1 MHKADLHH
9 RDTRLQ
15 KKLEAI
21 YRLRRTTTKVNWDQE
36 GYLDLLRAFGNP
48 HLHLPPVIH
57 VAGTNGKGSVIA
69 FLRAICEA
77 QGLRVHV
84 YTSPHLTHVN
94 ERISL
99 AGALIDDERLEHL
112 IDQAMAYNQDKPLSF
127 FEIITA
133 IAFKAF
139 CDVPADI
146 VLLEVGM
153 GGRLDC
159 TNVVPHPIATIINR
173 ISMDHTDFL
182 GDTIEAIAAEKAGIM
197 KDGSP
202 CIIGY
207 QGDDDNAHKVNNTL
221 RGAAKEK
228 NINTCFYN
236 KNYKILQHKNGF
248 DLRVNAAQYACP
260 YPSMTG
266 AHQVLNAALAVAALD
281 AVKDVMPVSQ
291 EAIFSGIRNAYWA
304 GRLQKIDY
312 RGAPDTSE
320 IWLDSGH
327 NDSAGQVLANQAIQ
341 WSADDGRDLH
351 LIIGML
357 GTKDLKSFLA
367 PLLPYAAGVSYVPI
381 AADPMGSHGFQ
392 SFQGVVEALSPSVI
406 LSEHADFK
414 HAVAEILGQN
424 ASARILIVG
433 SVYLAGEVLDFI
445 K

>member
-1 MHKADLHH
+1 M
-9 RDTRLQ
+9 
-15 KKLEAI
+15 
-21 YRLRRTTTKVNWDQE
+21 
-36 GYLDLLRAFGNP
+36 
-48 HLHLPPVIH
+48 
-57 VAGTNGKGSVIA
+57 
-69 FLRAICEA
+69 
-77 QGLRVHV
+77 RVHV

-99 AGALIDDERLEHL
+99 AGVLIDDERLERL

-159 TNVVPHPIATIINR
+159 TNVVPQPIATIINR
-173 ISMDHTDFL
+173 ISLDHTDFL
-182 GDTIEAIAAEKAGIM
+182 GNTIEAIAAEKAGIM
-197 KDGSP
+197 KGGSP
-202 CIIGY
+202 CVIGY
-207 QGDDDNAHKVNNTL
+207 QGDDDNAHKINMVL
-221 RGAAKEK
+221 RNAAKIK
-228 NINTCFYN
+228 NISACFYIE
-236 KNYKILQHKNGF
+236 NYKIAQHKNGF
-248 DLRVNAAQYACP
+248 DLRVNAAQYTCP
-260 YPSMTG
+260 YPSMAG

-281 AVKDVMPVSQ
+281 AVRGALPVSQ
-291 EAIFSGIRNAYWA
+291 KAMSLGIQNAYWA
-304 GRLQKIDY
+304 GRLHKIDY
-312 RGAPDTSE
+312 KGAPDTSE

-341 WSADDGRDLH
+341 WSADDGRDLY

-367 PLLPYAAGVSYVPI
+367 PLLPYATGVSYVPI

-392 SFQGVVEALSPSVI
+392 SFQRVIEGLSSSVI

-424 ASARILIVG
+424 VSARILIAG

-445 K
+445 E